1 MENQIT
7 LKAFGMIAEKLGADQ
22 LRLENPGNSHE
33 LKNELFTK
41 YPELEGLKFNLAIN
55 KKMVSEETDI
65 PIGAE
70 VALLPPFSGG

>member
-22 LRLENPGNSHE
+22 LRLENPGNSHK

>member
-33 LKNELFTK
+33 LKNELFMK
-41 YPELEGLKFNLAIN
+41 YPELKGLKFNLAIN